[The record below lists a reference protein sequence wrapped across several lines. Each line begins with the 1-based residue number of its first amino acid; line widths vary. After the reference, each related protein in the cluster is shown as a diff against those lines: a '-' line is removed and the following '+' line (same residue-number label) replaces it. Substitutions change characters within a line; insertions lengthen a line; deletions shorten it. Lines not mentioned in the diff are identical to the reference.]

1 MTRLQDVN
9 DRRLKATHEYK
20 WLQADVA
27 AVCAFFPAAVFVTET
42 SGEKKKANIKIHLLK
57 VKQFKW
63 VYSFFR
69 MNKYYGIMKKRE
81 TTRLGISNQ
90 KMQHTALLKKG
101 DDCSATTQKPTATKA
116 TRSPEGTT
124 SPRRSRAVNECT
136 RETASVTRAVGVLSP
151 VSPIMGDSM
160 KLQVLLCGT

>member
-1 MTRLQDVN
+1 MGIL
-9 DRRLKATHEYK
+9 
-20 WLQADVA
+20 
-27 AVCAFFPAAVFVTET
+27 
-42 SGEKKKANIKIHLLK
+42 
-57 VKQFKW
+57 
-63 VYSFFR
+63 FFR